1 MDRYGRLAKGV
12 LPANED
18 HMALL
23 ISKYSEYANV
33 YINISNTST
42 VTGIVNFWISDKSE
56 PSIEDVVE
64 AEIVIDAKQTY
75 VRGPMTLSKLER
87 IFFRTTTEGL
97 VYRIY
102 GYDERKL

>member
-1 MDRYGRLAKGV
+1 MQIQNICNV
-12 LPANED
+12 LHLRIHICNTIYFKSI
-18 HMALL
+18 LL
-23 ISKYSEYANV
+23 YE